1 MVGSRWLVPV
11 LSVLFVPLWASGFIA
26 GKIAT
31 NHLEVPAVLL
41 WRFVIALAVM
51 LAAATV
57 LRPSLP
63 VGRAWLH
70 LAVTALLLQVGQFSF
85 VYSGLASGVPAGLS
99 SLILGMAPLLVGLL
113 TPLLLATRL
122 GVAPVAGLLI
132 GATGVYVV
140 LADDLSGGLG
150 GNVVFP
156 VLGMLALAAG
166 TLYQKRFNDR
176 TPVVTSVV
184 VQMATSLVATLAV
197 FPFLGVAWLPPTS
210 GGWLAVGWLG
220 VVNSAGAFVLMFLL
234 LRWRSTV
241 YVSSLLNLVPATTAL
256 TAVPVLG
263 EPLTLQAVLGLAIA
277 LVGMFV
283 GIGRLPGRWG
293 RRDRPGDNA
302 GAAPAGA
309 AVGRR

>member
-1 MVGSRWLVPV
+1 MTRSRWPVPA

-31 NHLEVPAVLL
+31 GHLEVPAVLL

-51 LAAATV
+51 LAAAAV
-57 LRPSLP
+57 LRPALP

-85 VYSGLASGVPAGLS
+85 VYSGLSAGVPAGLS

-122 GVAPVAGLLI
+122 GPAPVVGLLI

-140 LADDLSGGLG
+140 LADDLGGGLG
-150 GNVVFP
+150 WSVVFP
-156 VLGMLALAAG
+156 VLGMLALTAG

-197 FPFLGVAWLPPTS
+197 FPFLGVAWLPLTP
-210 GGWLAVGWLG
+210 GGWLAVVWLG
-220 VVNSAGAFVLMFLL
+220 VINSAGAFVLMFLL

-263 EPLTLQAVLGLAIA
+263 EPLTAQAVLGLAIA

-283 GIGRLPGRWG
+283 GLGRFPGRWG
-293 RRDRPGDNA
+293 RDRPGRDA
-302 GAAPAGA
+302 EPVPAGA
-309 AVGRR
+309 AVPPP